1 MEKKS
6 LLIINSVIL
15 GVILFIALGVLIS
28 EGIYDYRVKNHYIN
42 ETNIAVTFDDKNEH
56 FDNSKPTV
64 LLIHTQR
71 CGLCIRFLPIFNKA
85 AAKYKKQCNFVALEG
100 NDPRNFTLVQDNVS
114 ELPMVYIYDTS
125 IGNKIHIPSTMLG
138 DEQHFY
144 FELDRY
150 LHFRSLLNLEQA
162 QKDQQEALAKIH
174 KK

>member
-1 MEKKS
+1 MDKKS
-6 LLIINSVIL
+6 LVIINSIIL
-15 GVILFIALGVLIS
+15 GIIVLVLLGFLIS
-28 EGIYDYRVKNHYIN
+28 ECVYTHRINNHYIN
-42 ETNIAVTFDDKNEH
+42 ETNISVQFDDKSKK
-56 FDNSKPTV
+56 FDTSLPTV

-85 AAKYKKQCNFVALEG
+85 SIKYKGKYNFVALEG
-100 NDPRNFTLVQDNVS
+100 HDPRNYTLVQDNVT

-138 DEQHFY
+138 DEEHFY

-150 LHFRSLLNLEQA
+150 LHFRSLLNLDQA
-162 QKDQQEALAKIH
+162 VKDHQEALAKIQ

>member
-6 LLIINSVIL
+6 LLVINSIIL
-15 GVILFIALGVLIS
+15 GIILLISVGFLIS
-28 EGIYDYRVKNHYIN
+28 ESIYEHRVKNHYIN
-42 ETNIAVTFDDKNEH
+42 ETNISIQFDDKDKK
-56 FDNSKPTV
+56 FDSTKPTV

-71 CGLCIRFLPIFNKA
+71 CGLCVRFLPLFNKA
-85 AAKYKKQCNFVALEG
+85 SQKYKGKYNFVALEG
-100 NDPRNFTLVQDNVS
+100 NDPRNYTLVENNVT

-125 IGNKIHIPSTMLG
+125 IGNKIHLPSTMLG
-138 DEQHFY
+138 DEEHFY

-162 QKDQQEALAKIH
+162 VKDQKEAIANTQ